1 VEFEAMSTATDASDR
16 RVRDFGLILLDEA
29 CRRAALYAKPIERVE
44 RVPIVDAIN
53 RVLAEEIRANI
64 ALPPFDQSAMDG
76 YAFAAA
82 SIERIETELP
92 VTVRVAAGSRAAALP
107 AGSAARIFTGS
118 AIPAG
123 ADTVVMQEHVR
134 RRGAHVVVDGPVRS
148 GSNIRRRG
156 EDIAAGEV
164 LLDAGQRLGPHH
176 IALLAAQGIVDVC
189 VRHVPRVVIAS
200 TGDELR
206 QPGEPLGEASIY
218 DSNRPMLLALARQAG
233 LVIVDGGCIPDNRVA
248 IANRLADFAD
258 TADLIVTTGGASVGE
273 ADHSAAA
280 LATADAPFEV
290 LKMAVKP
297 GKPAVVGHLSRAA
310 YLGLPGNPVAALVSW
325 LTLGGAMIA
334 ALSGTTW
341 RRRRGSLVA
350 VVSTFERGPGRNEF
364 VPARLVATDRGTRLE
379 ILGRGGSARLKPLI
393 HADGLAE
400 IDVDAGTIEPGDSV
414 QFHSF
419 RDGFGS

>member
-1 VEFEAMSTATDASDR
+1 MSTATDASDR
-16 RVRDFGLILLDEA
+16 RVRDFGLISLDDA

-53 RVLAEEIRANI
+53 RVLAEEVRANI

-82 SIERIETELP
+82 SIERIETDLP
-92 VTVRVAAGSRAAALP
+92 VVVRVAAGSRAPALP

-134 RRGAHVVVDGPVRS
+134 RRGSHVVVDGPVRP

-156 EDIAAGEV
+156 EDIA
-164 LLDAGQRLGPHH
+164 
-176 IALLAAQGIVDVC
+176 
-189 VRHVPRVVIAS
+189 
-200 TGDELR
+200 
-206 QPGEPLGEASIY
+206 PGELPSRRRTAGRPRTTSRCLRPRGLSTSPFVMSRVSSSHRQAMNSGNRANRSARRRFTT
-218 DSNRPMLLALARQAG
+218 SNRPMLLALARQAG
-233 LVIVDGGCIPDNRVA
+233 LAIVDGGCIPDNRVA

-297 GKPAVVGHLSRAA
+297 GKPAVVGHLGRAA

-341 RRRRGSLVA
+341 RRPRGS
-350 VVSTFERGPGRNEF
+350 SGGCRFDIR
-364 VPARLVATDRGTRLE
+364 ARPR
-379 ILGRGGSARLKPLI
+379 P
-393 HADGLAE
+393 
-400 IDVDAGTIEPGDSV
+400 
-414 QFHSF
+414 Q
-419 RDGFGS
+419 